1 MDGERLQLSVEADE
15 SSAIAKRIVA
25 LLDEAN
31 SQVSFP
37 RNGKQFCA
45 VLRRT
50 NGDVVGGLTAQSFWG
65 WLYIV
70 AIAIAPA
77 WRGQGYGRQLLA
89 TAETWGLECSC
100 HDAWLMTMSF
110 QARAF
115 YERAG
120 YRVFA
125 ELPNFPEHHARLFM
139 RKSIGKQ

>member
-15 SSAIAKRIVA
+15 SSAMAKRIVA

-65 WLYIV
+65 WLYMLQSRSR
-70 AIAIAPA
+70 P
-77 WRGQGYGRQLLA
+77 RGV
-89 TAETWGLECSC
+89 
-100 HDAWLMTMSF
+100 
-110 QARAF
+110 ARATDDSF
-115 YERAG
+115 
-120 YRVFA
+120 
-125 ELPNFPEHHARLFM
+125 
-139 RKSIGKQ
+139 